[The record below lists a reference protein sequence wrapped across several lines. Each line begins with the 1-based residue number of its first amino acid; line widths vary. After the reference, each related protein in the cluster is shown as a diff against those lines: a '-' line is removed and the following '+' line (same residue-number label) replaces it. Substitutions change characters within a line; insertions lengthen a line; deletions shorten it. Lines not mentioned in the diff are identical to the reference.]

1 MAGSGNALTQW
12 LRELRRRRVFR
23 TAGLYVVGAWL
34 VMQVADLFFPAW
46 GLPDSAINILLVA
59 AVLGFP
65 LALVFG
71 WFFDVTAHG
80 IVRTSAAGDGPEA
93 APLSLQKTDY
103 LVLAALALIAVVIV
117 YDAVTDL
124 IEAPQV
130 AESGGE
136 MAEAEAALEKPDNSI
151 AVLPFA
157 NVSNDPDN
165 EAFCDGISEE
175 ILHKLAEFGE
185 LHVIGRT
192 SSFSFKGSDY
202 RIPRISALLGVRYLL
217 QGSVRKVGDR
227 LRISTQ
233 LVDDSGAQRWSA
245 AFDRNLEDVFAIQT
259 EIADFVATTVVPKI
273 VPQRDTVYQ
282 PDIVA
287 YQHYLAGR
295 ELVHRRHVTVAR
307 AELAKAVELDPGYA
321 EAWAEYAISLAMWED
336 DPDKLQVAWD
346 TAEKALALK
355 PGLPRARA
363 AQGLM
368 LAYDESALEQAET
381 ILRGVLVDEPH
392 MVDASSWLSQ
402 ALLGQG
408 LDDESLAV
416 LEKAM
421 AIDPIHPTITMNVAF
436 SYHRGGDSDRAIAL
450 ASRLAQVPEPSEMV
464 LVDLVT
470 LYRETGRFADM
481 LAAAQRVVADDSGP
495 ADSNAW
501 RHLQLAWSYAL
512 LGEHDRAAEVA
523 AAGRGPQPEAG
534 SPMWVGWLLVS
545 YRPALWR
552 GDYREALR
560 RFEVTTAAS
569 GVAPA
574 SKSMIYGVLLALAG
588 DHARAVEL
596 LEPVLGDELP
606 FGIAQS
612 PVVDQTLAWSMALT
626 GRQGDA
632 ATLLDQLEKHESEIE
647 ARGGLESSEQMYS
660 HARTALLRGDPDAAI
675 GRLRRAVELGWRDYY
690 VTHHDPRMEGLSD
703 DPRYQALMAEVK
715 ADVDRQAAEI
725 ARREAAAGATADP

>member
-1 MAGSGNALTQW
+1 MAGSGNALTRW

-34 VMQVADLFFPAW
+34 VMQVADLFFPGW

-71 WFFDVTAHG
+71 WFFDVTAQG
-80 IVRTSAAGDGPEA
+80 IVRTSAAGDRADA
-93 APLSLQKTDY
+93 APLSLQRTDY
-103 LVLAALALIAVVIV
+103 WVLAALALIAVVIV

-124 IEAPQV
+124 IETPQV

-136 MAEAEAALEKPDNSI
+136 IGDDEASPEKPDNSI

-192 SSFSFKGSDY
+192 SSFAFKGSDY

-227 LRISTQ
+227 LRISAQ
-233 LVDDSGAQRWSA
+233 LVDDSGAQRWSE
-245 AFDRNLEDVFAIQT
+245 AFDRRLEDVFAIQT

-273 VPQRDTVYQ
+273 VPQHDAVYQ

-295 ELVHRRHVTVAR
+295 ELLHRRNVATAR

-321 EAWAEYAISLAMWED
+321 EAWAEYAISLAIWEN
-336 DPDKLQVAWD
+336 DPDRLEVAWD

-363 AQGLM
+363 AHGLI
-368 LAYDESALEQAET
+368 LAYDESAAKEAET
-381 ILRGVLVDEPH
+381 ILRGVLADEPH
-392 MVDASSWLSQ
+392 MVDASNWLAQ
-402 ALLGQG
+402 ALGGQG
-408 LDDESLAV
+408 RDDEAFAV

-421 AIDPIHPTITMNVAF
+421 AIDPIHPAITMNAAF
-436 SYHRGGDSDRAIAL
+436 SYHREGDSDRAIAMV
-450 ASRLAQVPEPSEMV
+450 SRLAQLPEPSGMV
-464 LVDLVT
+464 LADLVT

-481 LAAAQRVVADDSGP
+481 LAAAQRLVADGP
-495 ADSNAW
+495 AAFNAW
-501 RHLQLAWSYAL
+501 IHLQLAVSYAL
-512 LGEHDRAAEVA
+512 LGNSDRAAEA
-523 AAGRGPQPEAG
+523 AEAGRDPRPEAG
-534 SPMWVGWLLVS
+534 MPGWGGWLAVNYL
-545 YRPALWR
+545 PAIWR
-552 GDYREALR
+552 GDYVEGRR
-560 RFEVTTAAS
+560 RFEAAATAGGVPPS
-569 GVAPA
+569 SEPLRYGVA
-574 SKSMIYGVLLALAG
+574 LALAG

-596 LEPVLGDELP
+596 LEPALGESLAFDTESEP
-606 FGIAQS
+606 A
-612 PVVDQTLAWSMALT
+612 DYQTLAWSLART
-626 GRQGDA
+626 GQEEGA
-632 ATLLDQLEKHESEIE
+632 ANLLDQLDRHGSEVE
-647 ARGGLESSEQMYS
+647 ARGGLESSAQMYS
-660 HARTALLRGDPDAAI
+660 HARTALLRGDADAALA
-675 GRLRRAVELGWRDYY
+675 RLRRAVNLGWRDYY
-690 VTHHDPRMEGLSD
+690 LTHHDPRMEALSD
-703 DPRYQALMAEVK
+703 DPRYQALMAEVR

-725 ARREAAAGATADP
+725 ASRESAAGAAADP